1 MIMSDFYNIPKDL
14 SISITNY
21 DTWQSLYSK
30 GTLITRIKV
39 IRSLLNGKTP
49 DGRDIRKLYPSFRK
63 ARYCLAL
70 LAAIKCPGFEES
82 TVVIDDEIYI
92 NPNQLQKVATSLG
105 LEFDRS
111 TGAEEIYGEM
121 RRKNCVK
128 MKITDVN
135 RTFYTITSEGED
147 KLLQKL
153 QDIEELN
160 RDIDENP
167 MLQSKL
173 TDEIHYVKQSKGAAQ
188 FYRQDVVRHFEEL
201 ITKIAN
207 WD

>member
-1 MIMSDFYNIPKDL
+1 MSDFYNVAKDL

-30 GTLITRIKV
+30 GTLITRIKLV
-39 IRSLLNGKTP
+39 RSLLNGKTP

-63 ARYCLAL
+63 SRYGLTL
-70 LAAIKCPGFEES
+70 LAAIKCPGFEEN
-82 TVVIDDEIYI
+82 TTDFDDGIYI
-92 NPNQLQKVATSLG
+92 NSNQLQKVATSLG

-121 RRKNCVK
+121 KRKDRVK
-128 MKITDVN
+128 MKITDDN
-135 RTFYTITSEGED
+135 KTFYTITSEGENNI
-147 KLLQKL
+147 LERL

-167 MLQSKL
+167 MLLNKL
-173 TDEIHYVKQSKGAAQ
+173 TDEIHIDKQSKGAPQ
-188 FYRQDVVRHFEEL
+188 SYRKGVLKHFEEL
-201 ITKIAN
+201 TAKIAN

>member
-1 MIMSDFYNIPKDL
+1 MSDMYNITKDL

-21 DTWQSLYSK
+21 NTRKSLYSK

-39 IRSLLNGKTP
+39 VRSLLNGKTP

-63 ARYCLAL
+63 ARYALAL

-82 TVVIDDEIYI
+82 TMVINDEIYI

-121 RRKNCVK
+121 GRKYYVK
-128 MKITDVN
+128 MKITNGN
-135 RTFYTITSEGED
+135 RTFYTITTEGED
-147 KLLQKL
+147 KLLERL

-167 MLQSKL
+167 MLQNKLIDENHDSK
-173 TDEIHYVKQSKGAAQ
+173 HSKGATQ
-188 FYRQDVVRHFEEL
+188 FYRKDIVRHFDEL
-201 ITKIAN
+201 TAKIAN